1 MTTWNLQGMQKHL
14 LICNGSTCMGAG
26 AEEITLAIRDEIT
39 KLKLDEQIH
48 TSRTRCNGRCRDK
61 CIVISYPEGNWYSV
75 PNDTIARG
83 VVNETIDEK
92 HRIYT
97 MGQTGLHQVNDQ
109 YGKGISKSKHLQ
121 RKEGKQSVKKAV
133 LFVGHGS
140 RLEKGNEE
148 VREFI
153 ARTKRLVNSTV
164 LVETCFL
171 EFASPNI
178 EEGIELCVEKGAQE
192 IHVIPII
199 LLHAGHSKLHIP
211 AEIEHAREHF
221 PHIEFTYGQTIGIHD
236 EIFEILKARL
246 MEIGFNPE
254 ARYDDTAILL
264 IARGGS
270 DPGANGDFYKIS
282 RLLWEKLEVQW
293 VESAF
298 MGVTTPTVEEGVE
311 RCIKLGAKKIIM
323 LPYFLFTG
331 ILMERMHQMREKFDQ
346 QHPQVEIEIA
356 SYFGYHEKLQHIL
369 IERVEQAMN
378 GTSTGMQDLENYRI
392 YAKENGPVHHHHHHH

>member
-26 AEEITLAIRDEIT
+26 AEEITLAIRDEIA
-39 KLKLDEQIH
+39 KHKLDEQIH

-61 CIVISYPEGNWYSV
+61 CIVISYPEGNWFSV
-75 PNDTIARG
+75 PNDNVARG
-83 VVNETIDEK
+83 IVTDSIDEEHK
-92 HRIYT
+92 IYT
-97 MGQTGLHQVNDQ
+97 MGQDGLQQVNGQ
-109 YGKGISKSKHLQ
+109 YGKGISKSKHRQ
-121 RKEGKQSVKKAV
+121 RKNGKQTEKKAV

-140 RLEKGNEE
+140 RLERGNEE

-153 ARTKRLVNSTV
+153 KRMKKLLGASI

-178 EEGIELCVEKGAQE
+178 EEGIEICVEKGAQE

-221 PHIEFTYGQTIGIHD
+221 PDVYFTYGQTIGIHD
-236 EIFEILKARL
+236 EIFEILKTRL
-246 MEIGFNPE
+246 MEVGIDPE
-254 ARYDDTAILL
+254 ARYEETAILL
-264 IARGGS
+264 IARGSS
-270 DPGANGDFYKIS
+270 DSGAKDDFYSIS
-282 RLLWEKLEVQW
+282 RLLWEKLNIQW

-298 MGVTTPTVEEGVE
+298 MGVTTPTVEEGIE
-311 RCIKLGAKKIIM
+311 RCINLGAKRIIM

-331 ILMERMHQMREKFDQ
+331 ILMERMNQMREKFAELN
-346 QHPQVEIEIA
+346 PQVEIEIA

-369 IERVEQAMN
+369 VERAEQAMN
-378 GTSTGMQDLENYRI
+378 GTSTGMQDLENYRA
-392 YAKENGPVHHHHHHH
+392 YAKEHGPVHHHH

>member
-26 AEEITLAIRDEIT
+26 AEEVTLAIRDEIA
-39 KLKLDEQIH
+39 KQKLDEQIH

-75 PNDTIARG
+75 PDGNVGRGIVTDSIA
-83 VVNETIDEK
+83 DE

-97 MGQTGLHQVNDQ
+97 MGQNGLQQVNDQ
-109 YGKGISKSKHLQ
+109 YGKGISKNKQRQ
-121 RKEGKQSVKKAV
+121 RKDGKHTVKKAV

-140 RLEKGNEE
+140 KLERGNEE

-153 ARTKRLVNSTV
+153 TRTKALIDSSI

-178 EEGIELCVEKGAQE
+178 EEGIEICVEKGAQE

-236 EIFEILKARL
+236 LVFDILKTRL
-246 MEIGFNPE
+246 MEIGFDPE
-254 ARYDDTAILL
+254 KSYEDTAILL

-270 DPGANGDFYKIS
+270 DPSANGDFYKIS
-282 RLLWEKLEVQW
+282 RLLWEKLNVPF

-298 MGVTTPTVEEGVE
+298 MGVTTPSVDDGIE
-311 RCIKLGAKKIIM
+311 RCIRLGAKQIIM

-331 ILMERMHQMREKFDQ
+331 ILMERMNKMREKYVQLNPEVD
-346 QHPQVEIEIA
+346 IEIA

-369 IERVEQAMN
+369 LERVEQAMD
-378 GTSTGMQDLENYRI
+378 GTSTGMQDLENYRA
-392 YAKENGPVHHHHHHH
+392 YAKEHGPIHHHHH